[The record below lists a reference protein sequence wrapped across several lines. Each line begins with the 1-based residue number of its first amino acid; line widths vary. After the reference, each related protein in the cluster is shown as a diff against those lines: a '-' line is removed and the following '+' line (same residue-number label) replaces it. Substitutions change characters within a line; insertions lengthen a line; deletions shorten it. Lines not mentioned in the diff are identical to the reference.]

1 MAMKMMIQ
9 NTYTHW
15 LWWNKIP
22 VVDKS
27 RHPISYYHIQL
38 GFFNRSMQAY
48 FEQWLRFML
57 RWDPK
62 ARGGGLCD
70 GRPQCFKVLDT
81 VLSIKVNRNW
91 SILNAI
97 FLQYISHMNKYFKCT
112 YSAWKF
118 TVVMT
123 SKIYY
128 IMLIYEFY
136 RCVLNTMKGKDC
148 FGYFYPIFL

>member
-1 MAMKMMIQ
+1 MQVRIRDMMMIMMMMIMMMIMSTTTALLKMAMKMMIQ

-27 RHPISYYHIQL
+27 RHPISYYLIHL

-81 VLSIKVNRNW
+81 VLSIKVNRN
-91 SILNAI
+91 
-97 FLQYISHMNKYFKCT
+97 
-112 YSAWKF
+112 
-118 TVVMT
+118 
-123 SKIYY
+123 
-128 IMLIYEFY
+128 
-136 RCVLNTMKGKDC
+136 
-148 FGYFYPIFL
+148 